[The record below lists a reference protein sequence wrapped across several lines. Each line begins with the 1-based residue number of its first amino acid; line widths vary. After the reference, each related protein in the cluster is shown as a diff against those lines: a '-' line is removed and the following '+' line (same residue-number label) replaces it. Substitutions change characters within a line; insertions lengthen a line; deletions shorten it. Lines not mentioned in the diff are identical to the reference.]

1 MLHNFM
7 LVFHHI
13 KKESQMKNLKIIF
26 VSIVLVLSTITN
38 ANAMGER
45 EKGALIGAGAAVLL
59 FPAIFGH
66 NESSTRYVEP
76 PRREVVYVEQ
86 PRERVVYREPY
97 VRERVIIID
106 DDSRRH
112 HPTHHDDRYYERSY
126 ERPYYGR

>member
-1 MLHNFM
+1 
-7 LVFHHI
+7 
-13 KKESQMKNLKIIF
+13 MKNLKIIF

-38 ANAMGER
+38 ANAMGDR
-45 EKGALIGAGAAVLL
+45 EKGALIGAGAAILL
-59 FPAIFGH
+59 YPAIFGH
-66 NESSTRYVEP
+66 NESNTRYVEP

-112 HPTHHDDRYYERSY
+112 HRPHHDRYYERSY
-126 ERPYYGR
+126 YGR